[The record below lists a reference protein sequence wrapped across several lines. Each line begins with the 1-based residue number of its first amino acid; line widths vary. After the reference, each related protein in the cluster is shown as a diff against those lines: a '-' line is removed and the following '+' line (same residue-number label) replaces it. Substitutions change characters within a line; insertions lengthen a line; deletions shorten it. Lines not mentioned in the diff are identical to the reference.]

1 MADNELFVPLAK
13 ITRSL
18 RTSISQA
25 TLYDPAAPVNSTKVN
40 LDADGNPLLD
50 RFTTER
56 DRKLAALPLVISVDW
71 RSETVLLPEWVEE
84 EEEETVA
91 PGDVEFPA
99 VEAPAG
105 KYANEWYSSPL
116 DDKRFGKRKTDWDLV
131 REALRVLPETAA
143 RAEADYHSLYA
154 YARDNGELPEQLEDE
169 EEEEEDNP
177 FYGKY

>member
-1 MADNELFVPLAK
+1 
-13 ITRSL
+13 
-18 RTSISQA
+18 
-25 TLYDPAAPVNSTKVN
+25 
-40 LDADGNPLLD
+40 LL
-50 RFTTER
+50 
-56 DRKLAALPLVISVDW
+56 PDW
-71 RSETVLLPEWVEE
+71 VRSELEAQNSSHPFLREPTEAANPRSGKRRAPSTPASSPTAAASDRSAKKARKAKEKQVEE
-84 EEEETVA
+84 EEEEAVA

-116 DDKRFGKRKTDWDLV
+116 DDKRFGKKKTDWDLV

-154 YARDNGELPEQLEDE
+154 YARDNGELPEQLEDK

-177 FYGKY
+177 FYGKYQ